1 MQAMKA
7 HPASENLS
15 HSGSAEQGLC
25 RYMKEAFRRHS
36 HSGEAEREP
45 PAVSGYLLLAWKGGG
60 RRDKVSGQMK
70 NKLSKICCS
79 TSKQKLSKF
88 KLQDLSS
95 ISFSLVIYYRE
106 ENEKPVLNSG
116 LNITLK
122 QN

>member
-1 MQAMKA
+1 MQAMKTY
-7 HPASENLS
+7 STFGNLGR
-15 HSGSAEQGLC
+15 SGLAEQGLC

-36 HSGEAEREP
+36 HSREAEREP
-45 PAVSGYLLLAWKGGG
+45 PAVSGYLLLAWKEGG
-60 RRDKVSGQMK
+60 RRGKVSGQMK
-70 NKLSKICCS
+70 NKLSKIHCS
-79 TSKQKLSKF
+79 TSKQKLSEF

-106 ENEKPVLNSG
+106 ENEKAASSSG